1 MGGQH
6 PALVTNQGPCISDS
20 CGPAS
25 GHRLEDELVVGCAG
39 LVPASVPGMR
49 VSVGLGVSEVSS
61 DPVRDRRPRR
71 ESGTR
76 SSVETRVQSRVM
88 ITT

>member
-1 MGGQH
+1 M
-6 PALVTNQGPCISDS
+6 
-20 CGPAS
+20 
-25 GHRLEDELVVGCAG
+25 VGCAG

-88 ITT
+88 TT

>member
-1 MGGQH
+1 MR
-6 PALVTNQGPCISDS
+6 ALYHSDS

-25 GHRLEDELVVGCAG
+25 GHRVEDELVVGCAG

-61 DPVRDRRPRR
+61 DPVTDRRPRR
-71 ESGTR
+71 GGEWDTELSR
-76 SSVETRVQSRVM
+76 DQSAEQSDDNNMRTGVRNLL
-88 ITT
+88 